1 MPKYGFTERELSTY
15 FKPNQTNISTF
26 GRVFDFNNFEQ
37 NPTGIYLGQK
47 DYIKL
52 CVYDIETNEIVKE
65 TTLRVRDLSPD
76 FDLKYLK
83 LNIGK
88 HLRDLGINDG
98 DYRVLYK
105 FLRKIAGDDSQFF
118 TYEIIGET
126 SQVYDGPYELFEEK
140 FYKVVDDEIDLT
152 QEIFIQQFTYTLDKT
167 NTKGDEVI
175 LRPNENAGNE
185 VYINNLKNIDLSVV
199 AFPNYRQS
207 APNKSIK
214 FTSSSFQDLTLIS
227 ENTSEEGGEFQFQK
241 VMEGQTIV
249 FENFMRAW
257 VPKHKQFRVDLSTT
271 GGDDVSNH
279 SHNSG
284 TEKSGRVN
292 IQPVP
297 NTEFPIEVF
306 TSNEYGRM
314 GKTTLNDE
322 GLQGYSGITNYYLQP
337 TPRLNSSNTDLFN
350 GDNLPKD
357 WWLATGTPA
366 SYRHEHSPKWRNKN
380 HQMWDTSQDPMYPV
394 YTYDNGND
402 EVNIDWDNSNP
413 ASPSQKSFGTQYTI
427 DEHLVEVYFDLEVK
441 IDEVLGKDKIKV
453 SHNLK
458 DEYKRLRKNGYF
470 VDSVGNINPSDH
482 TVDSAFKFENVNFE
496 EVKWTDFHIKLD
508 LNRVERFK
516 TYLQYNNDYYLI
528 TNSGYD
534 NNTLKLK
541 LKQPLLPELIDV
553 EGDNIVD
560 GFTIVEEILPDYE
573 DNISLIPKVRVDNT
587 FLLPAD
593 FDNSQSPIDRTTT
606 DYKSHNNLLS
616 DNDELN
622 RKLERQLV
630 SGSLLNVQPNIDY
643 QKTSTEY
650 YEIDDTGFG
659 NFVHFSNVERRL
671 RNFKKKL
678 ELIEEHTATSHSLEN
693 ITSATT
699 RIQEIERKR
708 QRVKNSF
715 DPYENF
721 LYYESS
727 SFSSGS
733 EGMFHDTS
741 WPKETSSSPYTL
753 VHTSGSTTWFN
764 NMVSSAS
771 SYDFN
776 NMNSLR
782 NSLPEHVYADT
793 QNNVFLE
800 FMDMVGQQFDE
811 VWTYTKHFTDI
822 NKRVSSLSEG
832 ISKDVARHYAK
843 ELGLDL
849 SSGNNLLDLPEYL
862 FGQSGSGATLYESGQ
877 EQVTEEI
884 WKRLL
889 GNLPFFI
896 KTKGTERSLKGIL
909 NCYGIPSS
917 ILRVREYGGPDKG
930 TRVSYEIKRKFTRA
944 LDFKSGQYI
953 KSVWKA
959 HTDGLIPDTL
969 EFRFRTPK
977 SQDSVILQKDNDFA
991 IALQDNGA
999 TDNLGYLKFQ
1009 ISASGFD
1016 KGAYVTSSLLPFY
1029 NDEMWSVM
1037 LTRKAGADRTD
1048 GLSEGAEVTNDMI
1061 LSQSIYEI
1069 TTKQYDSTRQRIIY
1083 EDTQSLTS
1091 HTASLASDVNNVTGS
1106 KLNASFT
1113 GSGHV
1118 YLGGLNT
1125 GFGARFTGSL
1135 MEYRVWSE
1143 PLSASAFDNHTRTP
1157 KAYNGNTYSSSYES
1171 LLARYELNDNVNLQ
1185 TTPTASNTAHLKTYE
1200 NHSVDV
1206 NGFTGNFFR
1215 SIVDQEQIRIPKIG
1229 STRRNATKIRIENNT
1244 LTSQLN
1250 PDTSKEVSSQDYAPI
1265 DSEKLG
1271 IYLSPTDVVN
1281 EDIIYSL
1288 ADFDFDDF
1296 IGDPRDEFEYSYR
1309 TLEQKRLEYFKRYFG
1324 SNSFWDYMRIL
1335 TYYDSSV
1342 FRTLKQFIP
1351 ARAKPQFGTL
1361 IEPNILER
1369 TKEVIGKKPST
1380 TQPYYENAGQFEP
1393 GLAITSLPSGSDNA
1407 IKLSGTF
1414 PLYNST
1420 LVFNTGSR
1428 GTNIATLVKINQLN
1442 PDSAEPTTYATA
1454 SVTRGGT
1461 DIEFKETLQPFV
1473 SASRLSTTNQVKEF
1487 YYGSLSDSVSAGFG
1501 AWSKFGDFYIVSQS
1515 FEPTDLEAYHKDT
1528 ISDRLFYEGTKTNR
1542 LTDVD
1547 GLDPVQITFTSP
1559 TELTTQQPGESKLR
1573 VD

>member
-47 DYIKL
+47 DYVKL
-52 CVYDIETNEIVKE
+52 CVYDIETNGIINE

-118 TYEIIGET
+118 TYEKIDEDTSET
-126 SQVYDGPYELFEEK
+126 YDGPYELGPVGSEYEGRFFK
-140 FYKVVDDEIDLT
+140 LIDDVVDLE
-152 QEIFIQQFTYTLDKT
+152 QEIFIQQFTYTLDRT

-185 VYINNLKNIDLSVV
+185 VYRNNLRNLDLSVV
-199 AFPNYRQS
+199 VVPNYNLS
-207 APNKSIK
+207 SPNKSIK
-214 FTSSSFQDLTLIS
+214 FSGNSFQDLTLIN
-227 ENTSEEGGEFQFQK
+227 EGTSEEGADFQFQK
-241 VMEGQTIV
+241 VMEGSTIV
-249 FENFMRAW
+249 FENFIRAW
-257 VPKHKQFRVDLSTT
+257 VPKHRQFRVDLTTT
-271 GGDDVSNH
+271 GGDDVSTH
-279 SHNSG
+279 THNSG
-284 TEKSGRVN
+284 TEKSGRRE
-292 IQPVP
+292 IHPVS
-297 NTEFPIEVF
+297 NTEFPLEVF
-306 TSNEYGRM
+306 TGNEYGRM
-314 GKTTLNDE
+314 TKETLHDV
-322 GLQGYSGITNYYLQP
+322 GLQGYSDITNYYLQP
-337 TPRLNSSNTDLFN
+337 KPRLNSSNTDLFN

-366 SYRHEHSPKWRNKN
+366 VRRHEHSGAFAK
-380 HQMWDTSQDPMYPV
+380 HHMMWDTSADPMYPV
-394 YTYDNGND
+394 YTYDGSND
-402 EVNIDWDNSNP
+402 EVNIDWDKSNP
-413 ASPSQKSFGTQYTI
+413 ASPRPKDFGTHYTI
-427 DEHLVEVYFDLEVK
+427 NEHLIEVYFDLEVK

-453 SHNLK
+453 SHKLK
-458 DEYKRLRKNGYF
+458 DEYKKLRRNGYF
-470 VDSVGNINPSDH
+470 VDSIGDISPSDH
-482 TVDSAFKFENVNFE
+482 TVNSAFKFEDVNFE
-496 EVKWTDFHIKLD
+496 NIKWTDFHIRLD

-541 LKQPLLPELIDV
+541 LNQPLLPELIDV
-553 EGDNIVD
+553 EGNNIVD

-587 FLLPAD
+587 FLFPAD

-606 DYKSHNNLLS
+606 DYKSQNNLLS

-630 SGSLLNVQPNIDY
+630 SGSLLSVQPNIDY
-643 QKTSTEY
+643 QKTTTDLSSEN
-650 YEIDDTGFG
+650 DDTGFG
-659 NFVHFSNVERRL
+659 NFVHFSSVERRL

-678 ELIEEHTATSHSLEN
+678 ELIEEHTATSHSLES
-693 ITSATT
+693 ITGATT

-741 WPKETSSSPYTL
+741 WPKETSTSPYTL
-753 VHTSGSTTWFN
+753 NHTSGSTTWFN

-896 KTKGTERSLKGIL
+896 KTKGTERALKGIL

-969 EFRFRTPK
+969 ELRFRSPK
-977 SQDSVILQKDNDFA
+977 SQDQVLLQKDSDFA
-991 IALQDNGA
+991 ISLKDNGA
-999 TDNLGYLKFQ
+999 ADNLGSIKFD
-1009 ISASGFD
+1009 ISGSDGRV
-1016 KGAYVTSSLLPFY
+1016 KVISSSNLPFY
-1029 NDEMWSVM
+1029 NDDMWSVM
-1037 LTRKAGADRTD
+1037 LTRKSSSVLQPEHTSDFVEYT
-1048 GLSEGAEVTNDMI
+1048 S
-1061 LSQSIYEI
+1061 SYEI
-1069 TTKQYDSTRQRIIY
+1069 TAKQYDSTRQRVIY
-1083 EDTQSLTS
+1083 AESQNMEITS
-1091 HTASLASDVNNVTGS
+1091 STLNGPFTSSGNIYLGGS
-1106 KLNASFT
+1106 GSSFGSNQFT
-1113 GSGHV
+1113 GSI
-1118 YLGGLNT
+1118 
-1125 GFGARFTGSL
+1125 

-1143 PLSASAFDNHTRTP
+1143 PLSESVFDNHTRTP

-1215 SIVDQEQIRIPKIG
+1215 SIVDQEQMRVPKIG

-1250 PDTSKEVSSQDYAPI
+1250 PDVSKEVSSQDYAPI

-1281 EDIIYSL
+1281 EDIMYSL

-1369 TKEVIGKKPST
+1369 TKEVIGKKPSI

-1442 PDSAEPTTYATA
+1442 PDSAEPDTYATA

-1487 YYGSLSDSVSAGFG
+1487 YYGSLSDSVSAGYG
-1501 AWSKFGDFYIVSQS
+1501 EWSKFGDFYIISQS
-1515 FEPTDLEAYHKDT
+1515 FEPTDLEPFYKDT
-1528 ISDRLFYEGTKTNR
+1528 IANRLFYEGTKTNR
-1542 LTDVD
+1542 LTDIT
-1547 GLDPVQITFTSP
+1547 GEDPVQITFTSP

>member
-1 MPKYGFTERELSTY
+1 MPNYGFTERELSTY

-26 GRVFDFNNFEQ
+26 GRVFDFNNFESD
-37 NPTGIYLGQK
+37 PTGIYLGQK

-52 CVYDIETNEIVKE
+52 CVYDIQTNEIINE

-118 TYEIIGET
+118 TYEKIDEDT
-126 SQVYDGPYELFEEK
+126 SEIYDGPYGLGPVGGVYEGRFFKLIDD
-140 FYKVVDDEIDLT
+140 VVDLE

-167 NTKGDEVI
+167 NIKGDEVI
-175 LRPNENAGNE
+175 LRPNENIDNE
-185 VYINNLKNIDLSVV
+185 VYRNNLRNLDLSVV
-199 AFPNYRQS
+199 AVPNYNQPS
-207 APNKSIK
+207 PKKSIK
-214 FTSSSFQDLTLIS
+214 FSSDSFQDLTLIS
-227 ENTSEEGGEFQFQK
+227 ENTSEEGSEFKFQK
-241 VMEGQTIV
+241 AMEGSTIV

-257 VPKHKQFRVDLSTT
+257 VPKHRKFRVDLTTT

-279 SHNSG
+279 SHG

-292 IQPVP
+292 IHPVR
-297 NTEFPIEVF
+297 NSEFPIQIF
-306 TSNEYGRM
+306 NHNEYGRM
-314 GKTTLNDE
+314 EKKTLNDTTL
-322 GLQGYSGITNYYLQP
+322 GSYSSITNYYIKP
-337 TPRLNSSNTDLFN
+337 TPQIVTAKENLFDE
-350 GDNLPKD
+350 GNLPKD
-357 WWLATGTPA
+357 WWLAKGTPA
-366 SYRHEHSPKWRNKN
+366 SRRHEHKPKALNKN

-394 YTYDNGND
+394 YTYDESND
-402 EVNIDWDNSNP
+402 EVNIDWSKSNP
-413 ASPSQKSFGTQYTI
+413 ASPRVRDFGTEYTI
-427 DEHLVEVYFDLEVK
+427 NRHLVEVYFDLEVK
-441 IDEVLGKDKIKV
+441 IDEVLSEDKIKV

-458 DEYKRLRKNGYF
+458 DEYKRLRRNGYF
-470 VDSVGNINPSDH
+470 VDSIGNVNPNDH
-482 TVDSAFKFENVNFE
+482 TVNSAFKFENVNFD
-496 EVKWTDFHIKLD
+496 VVSWTNFYLKLD

-528 TNSGYD
+528 TNSGY
-534 NNTLKLK
+534 NGNELKLK

-553 EGDNIVD
+553 EGLNFTD
-560 GFTIVEEILPDYE
+560 GFTIVEQILPDYE
-573 DNISLIPKVRVDNT
+573 DNISLIPKVKVDDT

-606 DYKSHNNLLS
+606 DYKSQNNLLS

-622 RKLERQLV
+622 RKIERQLV

-650 YEIDDTGFG
+650 YEVDDTGFG
-659 NFVHFSNVERRL
+659 NFVHFSNAERRL

-678 ELIEEHTATSHSLEN
+678 ELIEKHTATSHSLEN
-693 ITSATT
+693 VTSALS
-699 RIQEIERKR
+699 RIQELERKR

-727 SFSSGS
+727 SFSSGT

-741 WPKETSSSPYTL
+741 WPKETSSEPYTL

-764 NMVSSAS
+764 NMISSAS
-771 SYDFN
+771 TYDFN
-776 NMNSLR
+776 NPNSLR

-843 ELGLDL
+843 GLGLDL

-862 FGQSGSGATLYESGQ
+862 FGQSGSGASLYESGQ
-877 EQVTEEI
+877 ERVTEEI
-884 WKRLL
+884 WKRIL

-896 KTKGTERSLKGIL
+896 KTKGTERALKGIL

-959 HTDGLIPDTL
+959 HTDGLVPDTIEL
-969 EFRFRTPK
+969 RFRSPK
-977 SQDSVILQKDNDFA
+977 SQDQVLLQKDADFA
-991 IALQDNGA
+991 ISLKDNGA
-999 TDNLGYLKFQ
+999 TDNLGSIKFD
-1009 ISASGFD
+1009 ISGSDGRV
-1016 KGAYVTSSLLPFY
+1016 KVISSSNLPFY
-1029 NDEMWSVM
+1029 NDDMWSVM
-1037 LTRKAGADRTD
+1037 LTRK
-1048 GLSEGAEVTNDMI
+1048 SSSV
-1061 LSQSIYEI
+1061 SQPEHTSDFVEYTSSYEI
-1069 TTKQYDSTRQRIIY
+1069 TAKQYDSTRQRVIY
-1083 EDTQSLTS
+1083 TESQNMEITS
-1091 HTASLASDVNNVTGS
+1091 STLNGPFTSSGNIYLGGS
-1106 KLNASFT
+1106 GSSFGSNQFT
-1113 GSGHV
+1113 GSI
-1118 YLGGLNT
+1118 
-1125 GFGARFTGSL
+1125 

-1143 PLSASAFDNHTRTP
+1143 PLSESVFDNHTRTP

-1171 LLARYELNDNVNLQ
+1171 LLVRYELNDNINLQ

-1215 SIVDQEQIRIPKIG
+1215 TIVDQEQMRVPKIG

-1250 PDTSKEVSSQDYAPI
+1250 PDISKEVSSQDFAPI

-1324 SNSFWDYMRIL
+1324 SNSFWDYLRIL
-1335 TYYDSSV
+1335 SYYDSSV

-1393 GLAITSLPSGSDNA
+1393 GLAITSLPSGSDNV

-1428 GTNIATLVKINQLN
+1428 RTNIATLVKIDQLN
-1442 PDSAEPTTYATA
+1442 PDSAEPDTYATA

-1461 DIEFKETLQPFV
+1461 NIEFKETLQPFI

-1487 YYGSLSDSVSAGFG
+1487 YYGSLSDSVSAGYG
-1501 AWSKFGDFYIVSQS
+1501 AWSKFGDFYIISQS
-1515 FEPTDLEAYHKDT
+1515 FEPTDLEPYHKDT
-1528 ISDRLFYEGTKTNR
+1528 ISNRLFYEGTKTNR
-1542 LTDVD
+1542 LTDVT
-1547 GLDPVQITFTSP
+1547 GEDPVQITFTSP